1 MSSNTKTIL
10 ILGGSYAGVGTAH
23 YILKHVLPSLPE
35 KDDYRVALVSDSSH
49 FLCRPASV
57 RALVSED
64 AFPGNKRLFVPLSE
78 AFERYASTSMT
89 VYHGTVAKLD
99 HLTRT
104 VTAIPAEAGKAEIKL
119 EYHALIIATGVS
131 TQSPLMG
138 LSGDHQNTIEA
149 WTSFRKKVSTAKSI
163 VITGGGATGVE
174 TAGELGQYLNGN
186 VSGKPKV
193 TINLVTKSNQL
204 LSYLPLSL
212 AQKAEEQLSKLGVSV
227 IKNRVVE
234 KVVSVDADAV
244 NGAGQ
249 SLERLTDAVIVH
261 LDHDQT
267 LQADLYIPA
276 TGVSPNTSFLNG
288 QLLDDE
294 GYVIVHPSS
303 LKVESAG
310 PRVYALGHVC
320 SSNPRAIHAIMKQV
334 PVAGENLKRD
344 LLAAE
349 NSNQTHDA
357 AYRAYE
363 PESKVTQ
370 LVVIG
375 KKGVGMF
382 SGWRVPSFFVWLIK
396 GRDYWVDMTP
406 PMWNGKAFAKA
417 I

>member
-23 YILKHVLPSLPE
+23 YILKHVVPALPD
-35 KDDYRVALVSDSSH
+35 KDDYRVTLVSNSSH

-64 AFPGNKRLFVPLSE
+64 AFPENKRLFVPLSE
-78 AFERYASTSMT
+78 AFEQYASTLMT

-104 VTAIPAEAGKAEIKL
+104 VTVTPAEAGKAEMEL
-119 EYHALIIATGVS
+119 EYHALIIATGVA

-149 WTSFRKKVSTAKSI
+149 WTSFRKKVSAAKSI

-174 TAGELGQYLNGN
+174 TAGELGQFLNSN
-186 VSGKPKV
+186 TSGKPKV
-193 TINLVTKSNQL
+193 KITLVTKSNQL
-204 LSYLPLSL
+204 LSYLPPSL
-212 AQKAEEQLSKLGVSV
+212 AQKAEKQLSNLGVSI

-234 KVVSVDADAV
+234 KVVSVDVEAV

-249 SLERLTDAVIVH
+249 SLERLTDAVVVH

-267 LQADLYIPA
+267 LKADLYIPA
-276 TGVSPNTSFLNG
+276 TGVSPNTTFVNS

-303 LKVESAG
+303 LQVKSAG

-320 SSNPRAIHAIMKQV
+320 SSDPRAIHAIMKQV
-334 PVAGENLKRD
+334 PVVGENLKRD

-349 NSNQTHDA
+349 NSNQQPHDR

-382 SGWRVPSFFVWLIK
+382 SGWRVPSYFV
-396 GRDYWVDMTP
+396 
-406 PMWNGKAFAKA
+406 
-417 I
+417 

>member
-1 MSSNTKTIL
+1 MSSNAKTIL
-10 ILGGSYAGVGTAH
+10 ILGGSYAGVGAAH
-23 YILKHVLPSLPE
+23 YILRHVLPSLPD
-35 KDDYRVALVSDSSH
+35 KDDYRVTLVSDSSH
-49 FLCRPASV
+49 FFCRPASV
-57 RALVSED
+57 RALISEN
-64 AFPGNKRLFVPLSE
+64 AFPENKRLFVPLSE
-78 AFERYASTSMT
+78 AFEQYTNPPMT

-104 VTAIPAEAGKAEIKL
+104 VTVIPAETGKAVMEL
-119 EYHALIIATGVS
+119 VYHALVIATGVT

-149 WTSFRKKVSTAKSI
+149 WTSFRQKLSTAKSI
-163 VITGGGATGVE
+163 VITGGGPTGVE

-186 VSGKPKV
+186 SGGKPKV
-193 TINLVTKSNQL
+193 AITLVTKSNQL

-227 IKNRVVE
+227 IKSRVVE
-234 KVVSVDADAV
+234 KVVSVDGDVV
-244 NGAGQ
+244 NGASQ
-249 SLERLTDAVIVH
+249 SLERLADAVTVH

-276 TGVSPNTSFLNG
+276 TGVSPNTNFLNG
-288 QLLDDE
+288 PLLDDQ
-294 GYVIVHPSS
+294 GYVIVNPSS
-303 LKVESAG
+303 LQVESAG

-334 PVAGENLKRD
+334 PVVGENLKQD

-349 NSNQTHDA
+349 DLNQPHET

-382 SGWRVPSFFVWLIK
+382 LGWRVPSFFVWLIK

-406 PMWNGKAFAKA
+406 PMWNGKAYAKA
-417 I
+417 T